1 MKAGLSATGARHR
14 GARSERGA
22 GGRTVQVFD
31 EAGAPGSTV
40 VEQEEIG
47 PFLGVVAPEGSEI
60 GRINVSEP
68 GGSELIHSVVAYD
81 ADGGEDTGNGP
92 AAADPV
98 GDLLKSLGLG

>member
-1 MKAGLSATGARHR
+1 
-14 GARSERGA
+14 
-22 GGRTVQVFD
+22 VQ
-31 EAGAPGSTV
+31 A
-40 VEQEEIG
+40 EEIG

-81 ADGGEDTGNGP
+81 SDGGQDTGNGP

-98 GDLLKSLGLG
+98 GDLLRSLGLG